1 MNIGGRVRELRE
13 KRGLTQLDLK
23 KATGLSQ
30 ATISRIESGEF
41 ENLRGK
47 TLVKL
52 ADSLR
57 VTTDYLLGRTDD
69 AGPRHLFGSDLGTK
83 ALLEIYQ
90 SLDRED
96 KRILESFAEFLEMR
110 AKDPSATAESAAVR
124 NGSAP

>member
-13 KRGLTQLDLK
+13 KRGLTQLDLT

-57 VTTDYLLGRTDD
+57 VTTDYLLGRTDK
-69 AGPRHLFGSDLGTK
+69 ASPQHIFGVDLGAK
-83 ALLEIYQ
+83 ALLKIYQ
-90 SLDRED
+90 DLDED
-96 KRILESFAEFLEMR
+96 GKRMLGAFGEFLEMKSR
-110 AKDPSATAESAAVR
+110 
-124 NGSAP
+124 G